1 MWIDSKSLRAKIF
14 LLYNIIPIM
23 RVFYSQKMEQI
34 IKKMEL
40 VQWRNTL
47 QQNLTQKHQELS
59 DNWKTCAL
67 GERIR
72 IEGRDL
78 KNIKELSP
86 EAIKLG
92 YDFSVALQERNN
104 DLALEIIEKIE
115 RLPTIWRD
123 ES

>member
-1 MWIDSKSLRAKIF
+1 
-14 LLYNIIPIM
+14 M
-23 RVFYSQKMEQI
+23 RVFYSQKTEQV

-47 QQNLTQKHQELS
+47 QQNLTQKHQDLS

-104 DLALEIIEKIE
+104 ELALEIIEKIE
-115 RLPTIWRD
+115 QLSTIWRD

>member
-1 MWIDSKSLRAKIF
+1 
-14 LLYNIIPIM
+14 M
-23 RVFYSQKMEQI
+23 RVFYSQKTEQLI
-34 IKKMEL
+34 RVNLTQWREL
-40 VQWRNTL
+40 VQE
-47 QQNLTQKHQELS
+47 QLTQKHQNLS

-72 IEGRDL
+72 IEGKDL
-78 KNIKELSP
+78 QNLKDLSP

-104 DLALEIIEKIE
+104 DLALEIIAKIE
-115 RLPTIWRD
+115 RLPTIWRN

>member
-1 MWIDSKSLRAKIF
+1 
-14 LLYNIIPIM
+14 M
-23 RVFYSQKMEQI
+23 RVFYSQKTEQI